1 MNADILLSFVVFTFA
16 KNGLSYMENR
26 DKEYIIIESARLNN
40 LKNVSL
46 KIPKNEVVVFS
57 GVSGS
62 GKSSIVFDT
71 VAVESQRQLNDT
83 FSSFIRN
90 RLPKYERPDVKSISN
105 LSPAIVIDQKQM
117 GGNIRSTVGTITDI
131 QPLVRLLFSRAG
143 IPSAGTS
150 NRYSFNDPAG
160 MCPHCQGLGKA
171 IALDMDRLFDMDKSL
186 NNGAI
191 LFPPFRTGTWHWQK
205 YANSGFFDNDKPLKD
220 YTEEEM
226 NIFLYAKGI
235 KDVKVPITLG
245 KGIPTFQRMDY
256 EGIIDRFN
264 RIYLNR
270 PAGEISDRTISMLS
284 KFVSEVICPVCHG
297 ERLNK
302 VALSSR
308 INGYNISDYSNME
321 ISDLI
326 PILTQIDDKLGTPVA
341 LTITENLKRIKGVG
355 LGYLSLSRETS
366 TLSGGESQRLKMVK
380 HLGSSLTGMT
390 YIFDEPSVGLHPR
403 DIGLLKDMFVALRDK
418 GNSVLIVEHD
428 KDIISHADTV
438 IDMGPMAGEHGG
450 EVVYLGDVQGL
461 YKADTL
467 TAEMMNREIPLKDSV
482 NHPDS
487 WLEIQNATLHN
498 LKNISVKIPKGV
510 LTCITGVAGSGKSS
524 LISNVFVEQYP
535 EAIEVSQKAIRGST
549 RSNSATYLG
558 IMDDIRKMFAAINNV
573 TSGMFSFNSEGA
585 CQSCNGRGII
595 TSDMAFM
602 ETVTT
607 ICETCQG
614 KRYKQ
619 EVLKYKLRGKSI
631 TDVLSL
637 TITQSLDF
645 FSKERFL
652 PKLKSL
658 DNVGLGYLTLGQSL
672 DTLSGGELQRVKLAN
687 ELKKTGNI
695 YVMDEPTT
703 GLHMADIT
711 VLMHLLNHLVSNGNT
726 VIVIE
731 HNLDVIKQADWIIDM
746 GPDGGKRGGEILF
759 EGTPKE
765 LIKVKNSLTAK
776 YLLKSLK

>member
-1 MNADILLSFVVFTFA
+1 
-16 KNGLSYMENR
+16 MENR

-270 PAGEISDRTISMLS
+270 PAGEISDRTISMVS
-284 KFVSEVICPVCHG
+284 KFVSEGICPVCHG

-302 VALSSR
+302 AALSSR

-341 LTITENLKRIKGVG
+341 LSITENLKRIKGVG

-428 KDIISHADTV
+428 KDIISHADTL

-450 EVVYLGDVQGL
+450 EVVYQGDVQGL

-558 IMDDIRKMFAAINNV
+558 IMDDIRKMFAAKNNV

-585 CQSCNGRGII
+585 CPSCNGRGVI

-614 KRYKQ
+614 KKYKQ